1 MTRDE
6 LRAHLDRRPPRNPN
20 HITWRTWFQPY
31 DGGPDEAYLGQRS
44 ARTGPDRVR
53 ATQKCTCDVCANGR
67 QAAKV
72 FPGTQIAT
80 QTDPDTA
87 YDP

>member
-44 ARTGPDRVR
+44 ARTGPDKVK
-53 ATQKCTCDVCANGR
+53 AAQPCPCGVCQSAKTGAGRTNGGETE
-67 QAAKV
+67 QPAV
-72 FPGTQIAT
+72 LEPSPF
-80 QTDPDTA
+80 
-87 YDP
+87 